1 MNKIKTLCLV
11 AGALVSVLA
20 CEKQKVEV
28 SSLTASFEISANPC
42 YAGDE
47 IHFTSTSTGGKKPYT
62 YDWTVDGEQLEKHE
76 EDVKY
81 TFKTNGT
88 YTVTLSLTD
97 DLGNK
102 ASKKKLVVVDPAPV
116 AKTGGLEVLWA
127 GYMEGYN
134 AITTP
139 AVADDGSVW
148 CATRSNKLYKFDKDG
163 KKVFD
168 KEMFTAVAKGET
180 YGTPSIDTDGTVFI
194 GCGSK
199 DKDGHF
205 IAYNADGSEKWSFSQ
220 WYNASAGKE
229 PEPAYQAS
237 IGGIGEK
244 NVYFG
249 CTGASGIAVSADK
262 ATGKRNGFAQPAG
275 GCRTG
280 LLLTKDGYVSWYGG
294 NWGLWSIAQNTL
306 DNGGDNKVNPAWGK
320 WNNKN
325 ESTYVKTTPMGGIA
339 ALTLNGKPCIAG
351 VLTDQ
356 VGTRVY
362 AVEAATGNIVVNH
375 YVEDNGAAVQDQGGV
390 VVTPEGYIVAALSFT
405 TGQDDGGIVVIDP
418 KTADA
423 DGKCQVIGRYKVQE
437 KVAGSPAVDAAGN
450 IHFGTESGNYYVV
463 DKNCKLL
470 LKADI
475 ADAVIAKDAK
485 TFEGLKVAKIWSSV
499 VIGDDGI
506 VYVSFAES
514 VYRKFSG
521 VIAFRPYD
529 KNDNKFCKGPAASEW
544 PMFGHDRRHTN
555 RQI

>member
-47 IHFTSTSTGGKKPYT
+47 IHFISNSTGGKKPYT
-62 YDWTVDGEQLEKHE
+62 YDWTVDGEMLEKHD

-102 ASKKKLVVVDPAPV
+102 ASKRKLVVVDPAPI

-134 AITTP
+134 SITTP

-148 CATRSNKLYKFDKDG
+148 CATRANKLYKFDKNG
-163 KKVFD
+163 GKVFE
-168 KEMFTAVAKGET
+168 KQMFKAVNKGET

-205 IAYNADGSEKWSFSQ
+205 IAYNADGSVKWSFSE

-325 ESTYVKTTPMGGIA
+325 ESTYVKTAPMGGIA

-362 AVEAATGNIVVNH
+362 AVEAASGNVVVNH
-375 YVEDNGAAVQDQGGV
+375 YVEDNGGQQDQGGV

>member
-11 AGALVSVLA
+11 AGVLVSVLA

-62 YDWTVDGEQLEKHE
+62 YDWTVDGEQLAKHD

-116 AKTGGLEVLWA
+116 AKTGGLEVLWV

-134 AITTP
+134 AITSP
-139 AVADDGSVW
+139 AVANDGSVW
-148 CATRSNKLYKFDKDG
+148 CSTRSNKLYKFDKNG

-168 KEMFTAVAKGET
+168 KEMFTAVKEGET

-205 IAYNADGSEKWSFSQ
+205 IAYNADGSEKWSFSE
-220 WYNASAGKE
+220 WYRADGTT

-249 CTGASGIAVSADK
+249 CTGQNGIAVSADK

-294 NWGLWSIAQNTL
+294 NWGLWTIAQNTL

-320 WNNKN
+320 WNNNK
-325 ESTYVKTTPMGGIA
+325 ETTFVKTAPMGGIA

-362 AVEAATGNIVVNH
+362 AVEAASGNVVVNH
-375 YVEDNGAAVQDQGGV
+375 YVEDNGGQQDQGGV

-418 KTADA
+418 KTAGT
-423 DGKCQVIGRYKVQE
+423 DGKCEVIGRYKVQE

-450 IHFGTESGNYYVV
+450 IHFGTESGHYYVV
-463 DKNCKLL
+463 DKNCNLL

-475 ADAVIAKDAK
+475 ADAVMSKDAK
-485 TFEGLKVAKIWSSV
+485 TFEGLSVAKIWSSI

-514 VYRKFSG
+514 KERKFSG

-529 KNDNKFCKGPAASEW
+529 KSDNKFCKGPAASEW

>member
-1 MNKIKTLCLV
+1 M
-11 AGALVSVLA
+11 
-20 CEKQKVEV
+20 
-28 SSLTASFEISANPC
+28 
-42 YAGDE
+42 
-47 IHFTSTSTGGKKPYT
+47 
-62 YDWTVDGEQLEKHE
+62 
-76 EDVKY
+76 KY

-116 AKTGGLEVLWA
+116 AKTGGLEVLWV

-134 AITTP
+134 AITSP
-139 AVADDGSVW
+139 AIANDGSVW
-148 CATRSNKLYKFDKDG
+148 CSTRSNKLYKFDKDG

-168 KEMFTAVAKGET
+168 KEMFTAVNKGVT

-194 GCGSK
+194 GCGSA

-205 IAYNADGSEKWSFSQ
+205 IAYNADGSVKWSFSQ
-220 WYNASAGKE
+220 WYRADGTT

-237 IGGIGEK
+237 IGGIGDK
-244 NVYFG
+244 NIYFG
-249 CTGASGIAVSADK
+249 CTGQNGIAVSADK

-294 NWGLWSIAQNTL
+294 NWGLWTIAQNTL

-320 WNNKN
+320 WNSNK
-325 ESTYVKTTPMGGIA
+325 EQTFVKQAPMGGIA
-339 ALTLNGKPCIAG
+339 ALTLNGKPCVAG

-375 YVEDNGAAVQDQGGV
+375 YVEDNGAVQDQGGV
-390 VVTPEGYIVAALSFT
+390 AITSEGYIVAALAFT

-423 DGKCQVIGRYKVQE
+423 DGKCKVIGRYKVQE
-437 KVAGSPAVDAAGN
+437 KVAGSPPVDAAGN
-450 IHFGTESGNYYVV
+450 IHFGTESGQYYVV
-463 DKNCKLL
+463 DKNCNLL

-475 ADAVIAKDAK
+475 ADAVMSKDAK
-485 TFEGLKVAKIWSSV
+485 TFEGLRMAKIWSSV

-506 VYVSFAES
+506 VYISFTDS
-514 VYRKFSG
+514 DTRTFSG

-529 KNDNKFCKGPAASEW
+529 KSDNKFCKGPAASEW

>member
-47 IHFTSTSTGGKKPYT
+47 IHFISNSTGGKKPYT
-62 YDWTVDGEQLEKHE
+62 YDWTVDGEMLEKHD

-102 ASKKKLVVVDPAPV
+102 VSKRKLVVVDPAPI

-134 AITTP
+134 SITTP

-148 CATRSNKLYKFDKDG
+148 CATRANKLYKFDKNG
-163 KKVFD
+163 GKVFE
-168 KEMFTAVAKGET
+168 KQMFKAVNKGET

-205 IAYNADGSEKWSFSQ
+205 IAYNADGSVKWSFSE
-220 WYNASAGKE
+220 WFRADGTT

-249 CTGASGIAVSADK
+249 CVGQSGIAVSADK

-294 NWGLWSIAQNTL
+294 VYGLWGVAQTTL
-306 DNGGDNKVNPAWGK
+306 DNGGNNKVNAAWGH
-320 WNNKN
+320 WSDKN
-325 ESTYVKTTPMGGIA
+325 DPTFVKSAPMGGIA

-351 VLTDQ
+351 VCTDQ
-356 VGTRVY
+356 KGTRVY
-362 AVEAATGNIVVNH
+362 VVEAASGTVIANH
-375 YVEDNGAAVQDQGGV
+375 YVEDNHASQDQGGV
-390 VVTPEGYIVAALSFT
+390 AVTSEGYVVAALAYT
-405 TGQDDGGIVVIDP
+405 TGQDDGGIVIIDP

-423 DGKCQVIGRYKVQE
+423 EGKCNVVGRFKVQE

-450 IHFGTESGNYYVV
+450 IHFGTESGQYYVV
-463 DKNCKLL
+463 DKNCNLL

-475 ADAVIAKDAK
+475 ADAVMAKDAK
-485 TFEGLKVAKIWSSV
+485 TFEGLRVAKIWSSI

-506 VYVSFAES
+506 VYISFTDNDS
-514 VYRKFSG
+514 RKFAG
-521 VIAFRPYD
+521 VVAFRPYD
-529 KNDNKFCKGPAASEW
+529 KTDTKFCKGPAASEW

>member
-168 KEMFTAVAKGET
+168 KEMFTAVVKGET

-325 ESTYVKTTPMGGIA
+325 ESTYVKTAPMGGIA

-362 AVEAATGNIVVNH
+362 AVEAASGNVVVNH
-375 YVEDNGAAVQDQGGV
+375 YVEDNGGQQDQGGV

>member
-1 MNKIKTLCLV
+1 MTEAYGV
-11 AGALVSVLA
+11 PP
-20 CEKQKVEV
+20 E
-28 SSLTASFEISANPC
+28 
-42 YAGDE
+42 
-47 IHFTSTSTGGKKPYT
+47 
-62 YDWTVDGEQLEKHE
+62 
-76 EDVKY
+76 
-81 TFKTNGT
+81 
-88 YTVTLSLTD
+88 
-97 DLGNK
+97 
-102 ASKKKLVVVDPAPV
+102 
-116 AKTGGLEVLWA
+116 
-127 GYMEGYN
+127 
-134 AITTP
+134 
-139 AVADDGSVW
+139 
-148 CATRSNKLYKFDKDG
+148 SNKLYKFDKDG

-168 KEMFTAVAKGET
+168 KEMFTSVAKGET
-180 YGTPSIDTDGTVFI
+180 YGTPSIGTDGTVFI

-205 IAYNADGSEKWSFSQ
+205 IAYNADGSVKWSFSQ

-320 WNNKN
+320 WNNSN
-325 ESTYVKTTPMGGIA
+325 ESTYVKTAPMGGIA

-351 VLTDQ
+351 VLTDK

-418 KTADA
+418 KTAGT
-423 DGKCQVIGRYKVQE
+423 DGKCQVVGRYKVQE

-463 DKNCKLL
+463 DKNCNLL

>member
-62 YDWTVDGEQLEKHE
+62 YDWTVDGEQLAKHD

-102 ASKKKLVVVDPAPV
+102 ASKRKLVVVDPAPV

-168 KEMFTAVAKGET
+168 KEMFTAVKNGET

-194 GCGSK
+194 GCGSA

-205 IAYNADGSEKWSFSQ
+205 IAYSADGSEKWSFSE
-220 WYNASAGKE
+220 WYRADGTT

-249 CTGASGIAVSADK
+249 CTGQNGIAVSADK

-294 NWGLWSIAQNTL
+294 NWGLWTIAQNTL

-320 WNNKN
+320 WNNKT
-325 ESTYVKTTPMGGIA
+325 ESTFVKAAPMGGIA

-362 AVEAATGNIVVNH
+362 AVEAASGNVVLNH
-375 YVEDNGAAVQDQGGV
+375 YVEDNGGQQDQGGV

-418 KTADA
+418 KTADT
-423 DGKCQVIGRYKVQE
+423 DGKCEVIGRYKVQE

-450 IHFGTESGNYYVV
+450 IHFGTESGHYYVV

-485 TFEGLKVAKIWSSV
+485 TFEGLSVAKIWSSI

-514 VYRKFSG
+514 KDRKFSG
-521 VIAFRPYD
+521 VVAFRPYD
-529 KNDNKFCKGPAASEW
+529 KSDNKFCKGPAASEW

>member
-62 YDWTVDGEQLEKHE
+62 YDWTVDGEQLAKHD

-102 ASKKKLVVVDPAPV
+102 ASKRKLVVVDPAPV

-168 KEMFTAVAKGET
+168 KEMFTAVKNGET

-194 GCGSK
+194 GCGSA

-205 IAYNADGSEKWSFSQ
+205 IAYSADGSEKWSFSE
-220 WYNASAGKE
+220 WYRADGTT

-249 CTGASGIAVSADK
+249 CTGQNGIAVSADK

-294 NWGLWSIAQNTL
+294 NWGLWTIAQNTL

-320 WNNKN
+320 WNNKT
-325 ESTYVKTTPMGGIA
+325 ESTFVKAAPMGGIA

-362 AVEAATGNIVVNH
+362 AVEAASGNVVVNH
-375 YVEDNGAAVQDQGGV
+375 YVEDNGGQQDQGGV

-418 KTADA
+418 KTADT
-423 DGKCQVIGRYKVQE
+423 DGKCEVIGRYKVQE

-450 IHFGTESGNYYVV
+450 IHFGTESGHYYVV

-485 TFEGLKVAKIWSSV
+485 TFEGLSVAKIWSSI

-514 VYRKFSG
+514 KDRKFSG
-521 VIAFRPYD
+521 VVAFRPYD
-529 KNDNKFCKGPAASEW
+529 KSDNKFCKGPAASEW

>member
-47 IHFTSTSTGGKKPYT
+47 IHFISNSTGGKKPYT
-62 YDWTVDGEQLEKHE
+62 YDWTVDGEMLEKHD

-102 ASKKKLVVVDPAPV
+102 ASKRKLVVVDPAPI

-134 AITTP
+134 SITTP

-148 CATRSNKLYKFDKDG
+148 CATRANKLYKFDKNG
-163 KKVFD
+163 GKVFE
-168 KEMFTAVAKGET
+168 KQMFKAVNKGET

-205 IAYNADGSEKWSFSQ
+205 IAYNADGTVKWSFSE
-220 WYNASAGKE
+220 WFRADGTT

-249 CTGASGIAVSADK
+249 CVGQSGIAVSADK

-325 ESTYVKTTPMGGIA
+325 ESTYVKTAPMGGIA

-362 AVEAATGNIVVNH
+362 AVEAASGNVVVNH
-375 YVEDNGAAVQDQGGV
+375 YVEDNGGQQDQGGV

>member
-62 YDWTVDGEQLEKHE
+62 YDWTVDGEMLEKHE

-320 WNNKN
+320 WNKNN
-325 ESTYVKTTPMGGIA
+325 ESTYVKTAPMGGIA

-362 AVEAATGNIVVNH
+362 AVEAASGNVVVNH
-375 YVEDNGAAVQDQGGV
+375 YVEDNGGQQDQGGV

>member
-11 AGALVSVLA
+11 AGALVSVFA

-47 IHFTSTSTGGKKPYT
+47 IHFISNSTGGKKPYT
-62 YDWTVDGEQLEKHE
+62 YDWTVDGEMLEKHD

-325 ESTYVKTTPMGGIA
+325 ESTYVKTAPMGGIA

-362 AVEAATGNIVVNH
+362 AVEAASGNVVVNH
-375 YVEDNGAAVQDQGGV
+375 YVEDNGGQQDQGGV

>member
-325 ESTYVKTTPMGGIA
+325 ESTYVKTAPMGGIA

-362 AVEAATGNIVVNH
+362 AVEAASGNVVVNH
-375 YVEDNGAAVQDQGGV
+375 YVEDNGGQQDQGGV

-437 KVAGSPAVDAAGN
+437 KVAGSPAVDTAGN

-555 RQI
+555 HQI

>member
-325 ESTYVKTTPMGGIA
+325 ESTYVKTAPMGGIA

-362 AVEAATGNIVVNH
+362 AVEAASGNVVVNH
-375 YVEDNGAAVQDQGGV
+375 YVEDNGGQQDQGGV

>member
-47 IHFTSTSTGGKKPYT
+47 IHFISNSTGGKKPYT
-62 YDWTVDGEQLEKHE
+62 YDWTVDGEMLEKHD

-102 ASKKKLVVVDPAPV
+102 ASKRKLVVVDPAPI

-134 AITTP
+134 SITTP

-148 CATRSNKLYKFDKDG
+148 CATRANKLYKFDKNG
-163 KKVFD
+163 GKVFE
-168 KEMFTAVAKGET
+168 KQMFKAVNKGET

-205 IAYNADGSEKWSFSQ
+205 IAYNADGTVKWSFSE
-220 WYNASAGKE
+220 WFRADGTT

-249 CTGASGIAVSADK
+249 CVGQSGIAVSADK

-294 NWGLWSIAQNTL
+294 VYGLWGVAQTTL
-306 DNGGDNKVNPAWGK
+306 DNGGSNKVNAAWG
-320 WNNKN
+320 
-325 ESTYVKTTPMGGIA
+325 
-339 ALTLNGKPCIAG
+339 
-351 VLTDQ
+351 
-356 VGTRVY
+356 
-362 AVEAATGNIVVNH
+362 H
-375 YVEDNGAAVQDQGGV
+375 
-390 VVTPEGYIVAALSFT
+390 
-405 TGQDDGGIVVIDP
+405 
-418 KTADA
+418 
-423 DGKCQVIGRYKVQE
+423 
-437 KVAGSPAVDAAGN
+437 
-450 IHFGTESGNYYVV
+450 
-463 DKNCKLL
+463 
-470 LKADI
+470 
-475 ADAVIAKDAK
+475 
-485 TFEGLKVAKIWSSV
+485 WS
-499 VIGDDGI
+499 
-506 VYVSFAES
+506 
-514 VYRKFSG
+514 
-521 VIAFRPYD
+521 D
-529 KNDNKFCKGPAASEW
+529 KNDPTLSNL
-544 PMFGHDRRHTN
+544 RRWEELLLSHLTEN
-555 RQI
+555 HALQVSAPTRKERESMW

>member
-1 MNKIKTLCLV
+1 M
-11 AGALVSVLA
+11 
-20 CEKQKVEV
+20 
-28 SSLTASFEISANPC
+28 
-42 YAGDE
+42 
-47 IHFTSTSTGGKKPYT
+47 
-62 YDWTVDGEQLEKHE
+62 
-76 EDVKY
+76 KY

-116 AKTGGLEVLWA
+116 AKTGGLEVLWV

-134 AITTP
+134 AITSP
-139 AVADDGSVW
+139 AIANDGSVW
-148 CATRSNKLYKFDKDG
+148 CSTRSNKLYKFDKNG

-168 KEMFTAVAKGET
+168 KEMFTAVNKGET

-205 IAYNADGSEKWSFSQ
+205 IAYNADGSVKWSFSQ

-294 NWGLWSIAQNTL
+294 NWGLWTIAQNTL

-320 WNNKN
+320 WNSNK
-325 ESTYVKTTPMGGIA
+325 EQTFVKQAPMGGIA
-339 ALTLNGKPCIAG
+339 ALTLNGKPCVAG

-375 YVEDNGAAVQDQGGV
+375 YVEDNGAVQDQGGV
-390 VVTPEGYIVAALSFT
+390 AITSEGYIVAALAFT

-418 KTADA
+418 KTAGT
-423 DGKCQVIGRYKVQE
+423 DGKCKVIGRYKVQE

-450 IHFGTESGNYYVV
+450 IHFGTESGQYYVV
-463 DKNCKLL
+463 DKNCNLL

-475 ADAVIAKDAK
+475 ADAVLSKDAK
-485 TFEGLKVAKIWSSV
+485 TFEGLRMAKIWSSV

-506 VYVSFAES
+506 VYISFTDS
-514 VYRKFSG
+514 DTRTFSG

-529 KNDNKFCKGPAASEW
+529 KSENKFCKGPAASEW

>member
-1 MNKIKTLCLV
+1 MQEMKFIL
-11 AGALVSVLA
+11 
-20 CEKQKVEV
+20 
-28 SSLTASFEISANPC
+28 P
-42 YAGDE
+42 D
-47 IHFTSTSTGGKKPYT
+47 STGGKKPYT

-168 KEMFTAVAKGET
+168 KEMFTAVAKDET

-325 ESTYVKTTPMGGIA
+325 ESTYVKTAPMGGIA

-351 VLTDQ
+351 VCTDQ
-356 VGTRVY
+356 KGTRVY
-362 AVEAATGNIVVNH
+362 VVEAASGTVIANH
-375 YVEDNGAAVQDQGGV
+375 YVEDNHASQDQGGV
-390 VVTPEGYIVAALSFT
+390 AVTSEGYVVAALAYT
-405 TGQDDGGIVVIDP
+405 TGQDDGGIVIIDP

-423 DGKCQVIGRYKVQE
+423 EGKCNVIGRYKVQE

>member
-62 YDWTVDGEQLEKHE
+62 YDWTVDGEQLAKHD

-168 KEMFTAVAKGET
+168 KEMFTAVKNGET

-194 GCGSK
+194 GCGSA

-205 IAYNADGSEKWSFSQ
+205 IAYSADGSEKWSFSE
-220 WYNASAGKE
+220 WYRADGTT

>member
-62 YDWTVDGEQLEKHE
+62 YDWTVDGEKLEKHD

-116 AKTGGLEVLWA
+116 AKTGGLEVLWV

-134 AITTP
+134 AITSP
-139 AVADDGSVW
+139 AIANDGSVW
-148 CATRSNKLYKFDKDG
+148 CSTRSNKLYKFDKNG

-168 KEMFTAVAKGET
+168 KEMFTAVNKGET

-205 IAYNADGSEKWSFSQ
+205 IAYNADGSVKWSFSQ

-294 NWGLWSIAQNTL
+294 NWGLWTIAQNTL

-320 WNNKN
+320 WNSNK
-325 ESTYVKTTPMGGIA
+325 EQTFVKQAPMGGIA
-339 ALTLNGKPCIAG
+339 ALTLNGKPCVAG

-375 YVEDNGAAVQDQGGV
+375 YVEDNGAVQDQGGV
-390 VVTPEGYIVAALSFT
+390 AITSEGYIVAALAFT

-418 KTADA
+418 KTAGA
-423 DGKCQVIGRYKVQE
+423 DGKCKVIGRYKVQE

-450 IHFGTESGNYYVV
+450 IHFGTESGQYYVV
-463 DKNCKLL
+463 DKNCNLL

-475 ADAVIAKDAK
+475 ADAVMSKEAK
-485 TFEGLKVAKIWSSV
+485 TFEGLRMAKIWSSV
-499 VIGDDGI
+499 VIGDDGV
-506 VYVSFAES
+506 VYISFTDS
-514 VYRKFSG
+514 DTRTFSG

-529 KNDNKFCKGPAASEW
+529 KSDNKFCKGPAASEW

>member
-168 KEMFTAVAKGET
+168 KEMFTAVAKDET

-325 ESTYVKTTPMGGIA
+325 ESTYVKTAPMGGIA

-351 VLTDQ
+351 VCTDQ
-356 VGTRVY
+356 KGTRVY
-362 AVEAATGNIVVNH
+362 VVEAASGTVIANH
-375 YVEDNGAAVQDQGGV
+375 YVEDNHASQDQGGV
-390 VVTPEGYIVAALSFT
+390 AVTSEGYVVAALAYT
-405 TGQDDGGIVVIDP
+405 TGQDDGGIVIIDP

-423 DGKCQVIGRYKVQE
+423 EGKCNVIGRYKVQE

>member
-62 YDWTVDGEQLEKHE
+62 YNWTVDGEQLEKHD

-139 AVADDGSVW
+139 AIADDGSVW
-148 CATRSNKLYKFDKDG
+148 CSTRSNKLYKFDKNG

-168 KEMFTAVAKGET
+168 KEMFTAIANGET

-199 DKDGHF
+199 NKDGHF

-220 WYNASAGKE
+220 WYNATAGAT

-294 NWGLWSIAQNTL
+294 NWGLWSIAQNII
-306 DNGGDNKVNPAWGK
+306 DKGGDNKVNPAWGK
-320 WNNKN
+320 WNNDK
-325 ESTYVKTTPMGGIA
+325 ESSYVKVTPMGGIA

-375 YVEDNGAAVQDQGGV
+375 YVEDNGGQQDQGGV
-390 VVTPEGYIVAALSFT
+390 VITSEGYIVAALAFT

-423 DGKCQVIGRYKVQE
+423 EGKCKVIGRYKVQE

-450 IHFGTESGNYYVV
+450 IHFGTESGHYYVV
-463 DKNCKLL
+463 DKECKLL

-485 TFEGLKVAKIWSSV
+485 TFEGLRVAKIWSSI

-506 VYVSFAES
+506 VYISFTDNHT
-514 VYRKFSG
+514 RKFAG
-521 VIAFRPYD
+521 VVAFRPYD
-529 KNDNKFCKGPAASEW
+529 KNDNKFCNGPAASEW